1 MNKMNEAI
9 SAVSEQLASQ
19 SAVEKAETLRGVIST
34 LSSPE
39 KEAMTK
45 ALSGVLAPPG
55 DRTRDAVWLMV
66 VGAFSLVLVGAA
78 LVLGLGVF
86 GEISDTTKQI
96 TRTDTILTVFTT
108 VVGFLAGLLSPSPL
122 GRSG

>member
-1 MNKMNEAI
+1 MNKMNEVM
-9 SAVSEQLASQ
+9 SAVSQQLASQ
-19 SAVEKAETLRGVIST
+19 SAGEKAETLRGVIST
-34 LSSPE
+34 LSPPE

-55 DRTRDAVWLMV
+55 DRTKDAIWLIV
-66 VGAFSLVLVGAA
+66 IGAFSLVLVGAA

-86 GEISDTTKQI
+86 REISDATKQV

-122 GRSG
+122 GRNG

>member
-1 MNKMNEAI
+1 MNKMNEVM
-9 SAVSEQLASQ
+9 SAVSQQLASQ
-19 SAVEKAETLRGVIST
+19 SAGEKAETLRGVIST
-34 LSSPE
+34 LSPPE

-55 DRTRDAVWLMV
+55 DRTKDAIWLIV
-66 VGAFSLVLVGAA
+66 IGAFSLVLVGAA

-86 GEISDTTKQI
+86 SEISDATKQV

-122 GRSG
+122 GRNG